1 MLLTESV
8 VFWFSLWAAFSWT
21 VLYIQFTSI
30 PLVFE
35 KTYGF
40 NIQQSNAIFA
50 GKLSIMSQTF
60 EPLLILR

>member
-8 VFWFSLWAAFSWT
+8 VFWFSLWAAFSWS

-40 NIQQSNAIFA
+40 NIQQSDAIFA
-50 GKLSIMSQTF
+50 GKQSITSRIF
-60 EPLLILR
+60 ESLY

>member
-8 VFWFSLWAAFSWT
+8 VFWFSLWAAFSWS

-40 NIQQSNAIFA
+40 NIQQSDAIFA
-50 GKLSIMSQTF
+50 GK
-60 EPLLILR
+60 